1 MTKYK
6 QIPEEH
12 TGKVQEPAVAYGVS
26 SSYGKEGNAIGI
38 SAPIMDELLQQ
49 SNEVKLKLISRLM
62 ESMRKEPIA
71 RKEQLDLEEWR
82 KNMEIKRKGLQ
93 QKYNLPDDLTR
104 LIGCI
109 PPLSD
114 KEREEVKEAY
124 LREKY
129 GL

>member
-1 MTKYK
+1 MAEYK

-26 SSYGKEGNAIGI
+26 SSYGNMEVKRK
-38 SAPIMDELLQQ
+38 ELLR
-49 SNEVKLKLISRLM
+49 E
-62 ESMRKEPIA
+62 
-71 RKEQLDLEEWR
+71 
-82 KNMEIKRKGLQ
+82 
-93 QKYNLPDDLTR
+93 YNLPDDLIR

-114 KEREEVKEAY
+114 EEREEAKEAY

-129 GL
+129 GLHRHP

>member
-26 SSYGKEGNAIGI
+26 SHKGVMRI
-38 SAPIMDELLQQ
+38 SSKMMDELLQQ
-49 SNEVKLKLISRLM
+49 SDEVKLMVISRLV
-62 ESMRKEPIA
+62 ESMRKEPIV
-71 RKEQLDLEEWR
+71 RKEPLNLEEWR
-82 KNMEIKRKGLQ
+82 KNMEVKRKELQ
-93 QKYNLPDDLTR
+93 REYNLPDDLIR

-114 KEREEVKEAY
+114 EEREEAKEAY